1 MFEFHLF
8 CWDITWR
15 WDLSS
20 FHKQRNRFP
29 VFIIVNRQS
38 FKAMNRGNGTYVVLI
53 LSIRIALKFE
63 VIILYYVKAGL
74 AVHYPDMRLTF
85 NHEITS
91 FCRKNLPFTFFK
103 EKEEGK
109 YLYLHCRFYRE
120 RKPLREEERPW
131 LELFFF
137 SIRRQPLKIKNGRN
151 LELKVQSVQ

>member
-1 MFEFHLF
+1 MMMFEFHLF

-91 FCRKNLPFTFFK
+91 FCRKKPAFYFFLQK
-103 EKEEGK
+103 RKKGNI
-109 YLYLHCRFYRE
+109 CIYRE